1 MWDQLKTPI
10 IPLVIFGAFEL
21 YPPGRQMAVPGKVY
35 VKYLTPIQSSE
46 ASTREEMSELVRVRM
61 LECWRDGPEDV
72 CAPLT
77 WAQRLEQQFYQY
89 SFFFLVYK
97 LIQVIPLAEFMEA
110 YKIGKIQAFGLFLG
124 VSFGIT
130 FIFYFYLM
138 YLSHWITSLREYL
151 LKNRRNKA
159 T

>member
-21 YPPGRQMAVPGKVY
+21 YPPGKQMSLPGKVH
-35 VKYLTPIQSSE
+35 VKYLAPIQNSE
-46 ASTREEMSELVRVRM
+46 ATSREEMSELVRIRM
-61 LECWRDGPEDV
+61 LESWRDGPDDV

-77 WAQRLEQQFYQY
+77 WPERIEQQCYQY
-89 SFFFLVYK
+89 AFFYSVYK
-97 LIQVIPLAEFMEA
+97 AFQLIPFTELLEA

-130 FIFYFYLM
+130 FVFYFYLM
-138 YLSHWITSLREYL
+138 YLSVWIARFTEYL

-159 T
+159 N